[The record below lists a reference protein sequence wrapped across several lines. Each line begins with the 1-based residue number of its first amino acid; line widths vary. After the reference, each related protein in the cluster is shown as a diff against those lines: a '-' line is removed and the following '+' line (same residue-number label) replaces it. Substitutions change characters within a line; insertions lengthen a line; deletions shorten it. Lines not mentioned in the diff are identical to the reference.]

1 MQPPPTLWHADSM
14 YPNPGYRYTGNL
26 KRGDSA
32 QLVRQMCTNYPCIW
46 SIACSSM
53 SLLPVGTTGTLHY
66 CKYKFYIQYVLYYR
80 HKYILVSMHL
90 RLSVRLSSI
99 EIRIY
104 IHEWVRARGTYMDV
118 GASVR
123 MDRQYTLAVVNGNA
137 VIQS

>member
-66 CKYKFYIQYVLYYR
+66 CKNKFYIQYVLYYR

-99 EIRIY
+99 ETHLHTRMGESPWDLYGCGCIICTHGPPIY
-104 IHEWVRARGTYMDV
+104 SRSKKVM
-118 GASVR
+118 
-123 MDRQYTLAVVNGNA
+123 Q
-137 VIQS
+137 